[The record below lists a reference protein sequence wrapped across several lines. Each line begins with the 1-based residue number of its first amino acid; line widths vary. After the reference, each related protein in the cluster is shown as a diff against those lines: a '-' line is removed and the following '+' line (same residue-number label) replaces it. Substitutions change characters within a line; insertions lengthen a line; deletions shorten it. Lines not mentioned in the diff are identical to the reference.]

1 MAKKAAWLTLHGMG
15 EVDDNYFVELKA
27 GIAAR
32 LGTAMAELAFQ
43 AVSYQQALQENQE
56 EVWQRMQ
63 EHSLRFRELR
73 QFFLYGI
80 ADAAGLENRKE
91 TDGSVYEDAQVEI
104 ARCLLQTRRE
114 MQADGPVVVVA
125 QSLGGQVFS
134 SYLYDA
140 QRAEEAARNPGIPGP
155 QAGIWK
161 NIDAFHERI
170 SGTGQAL
177 TAAEKWF
184 IAGNTVA
191 GIVTTG
197 CNIPIF
203 VAAHKQMHIKPIKRP
218 TAGFRWL
225 NLYDRHDP
233 LGWPLQPLRGG
244 YETLVEDREVNVGR
258 GILGWAASF
267 TPLSHTAYW
276 QDDDVIR
283 PLAQMIEQVLEHPPV
298 FSNPFSVSP
307 G

>member
-1 MAKKAAWLTLHGMG
+1 MTKKAAWLTLHGMG
-15 EVDDNYFVELKA
+15 EADDNYFVELKA
-27 GIAAR
+27 GVANR
-32 LGTAMAELAFQ
+32 LGTGMADLAFR
-43 AVSYQQALQENQE
+43 AVNYQKSLQQNQE
-56 EVWQRMQ
+56 EVWRRIQ
-63 EHSLRFRELR
+63 ERSLRFKELR

-91 TDGSVYEDAQVEI
+91 MDGSVYEDAQVEI
-104 ARCLLQTRRE
+104 ARHLLSARRE
-114 MQADGPVVVVA
+114 MQGNGPVVVIA

-161 NIDAFHERI
+161 NLDAFIARI
-170 SGTGQAL
+170 SDNGQPL
-177 TAAEKWF
+177 TDAEKWF
-184 IAGNTVA
+184 LAGNTVV
-191 GIVTTG
+191 GLVTTG

-203 VAAHKQMHIKPIKRP
+203 VAAHKQMHIKPIKPP

-244 YETLVEDREVNVGR
+244 YETLVEDHEVNVGR

-276 QDDDVIR
+276 QDDDVIL
-283 PLAQMIEQVLEHPPV
+283 PLAKMLEQVLENPPA
-298 FSNPFSVSP
+298 FANPFLIP
-307 G
+307 